1 MESFSRFSSDDWI
14 SFKSHSSAPRVY
26 LAHRG
31 GSEKRREKSCC
42 FIYYTFYFAG
52 ELRGE
57 TDKWGGEQSTRIRS
71 CWPLAIFCKQPK
83 AAGGGGQLAGWQKV
97 L

>member
-1 MESFSRFSSDDWI
+1 M
-14 SFKSHSSAPRVY
+14 
-26 LAHRG
+26 
-31 GSEKRREKSCC
+31 
-42 FIYYTFYFAG
+42 
-52 ELRGE
+52 
-57 TDKWGGEQSTRIRS
+57 GGEQSTRIRS